1 MLGFA
6 IALVSAGSLGAT
18 AITVRR
24 GVLTGSPFT
33 GTFMTVLIG
42 IPLFLLAVGFTGQ
55 FSRLSGLPWHDL
67 LSLAAIGVFQLV
79 IGRYCFY
86 RSIGC
91 LGANQAELVQALQ
104 VPASVVVGLSLL
116 GESMTIAISI
126 ALVFIMIGPGLVL
139 LSRARAT
146 QGVGSTHSRAKE
158 GILYG
163 LLAVAAFS
171 AGDGLARSVLAG
183 TGLGL
188 AGGML
193 GYLAAGLVLAPIV
206 LITRQLAVVRQTPR
220 SAIRWFALSSLLTFS
235 AQLSRYLA
243 LSIAPI
249 TVVVPLMRTVPV
261 FVLVFSFL
269 VNRHLEV
276 FSLSVIIGILCTVA
290 GTIFLAL

>member
-1 MLGFA
+1 
-6 IALVSAGSLGAT
+6 
-18 AITVRR
+18 
-24 GVLTGSPFT
+24 VLTGSPLT
-33 GTFMTVLIG
+33 GTFLTVLIG
-42 IPLFLLAVGFTGQ
+42 MPLFLIAVGIMGQ

-104 VPASVVVGLSLL
+104 VPASVVVGLSFLN
-116 GESMTIAISI
+116 ESMTVAISV

-139 LSRARAT
+139 VSRARAT
-146 QGVGSTHSRAKE
+146 QVPGSTQTRAKE
-158 GILYG
+158 GSLYG
-163 LLAVAAFS
+163 LLAVLAFS

-193 GYLAAGLVLAPIV
+193 SYLAAGLVLAPIV
-206 LITRQLAVVRQTPR
+206 ILTKQIAAVRQTPKP
-220 SAIRWFALSSLLTFS
+220 AIRWFALSSLLTFS

-243 LSIAPI
+243 LAIAPV

-276 FSLSVIIGILCTVA
+276 FSLSVVIGILCTVA
-290 GTIFLAL
+290 GTVFLAL

>member
-24 GVLTGSPFT
+24 GVLTGSPLT
-33 GTFMTVLIG
+33 GTFLTVLIG
-42 IPLFLLAVGFTGQ
+42 MPLFLIAVGIMGQ
-55 FSRLSGLPWHDL
+55 FSRLSGLPWQDL

-91 LGANQAELVQALQ
+91 LGANQAELLQSLQ
-104 VPASVVVGLSLL
+104 VPASVVVGLSFLN
-116 GESMTIAISI
+116 ESMTVAISI

-139 LSRARAT
+139 VSRAHITRVPGAMPT
-146 QGVGSTHSRAKE
+146 RAKE
-158 GILYG
+158 GIMYG
-163 LLAVAAFS
+163 VLAVIAFG

-193 GYLAAGLVLAPIV
+193 SYLAAGLVLAPVVI
-206 LITRQLAVVRQTPR
+206 LTKQITAVRQTPK

-243 LSIAPI
+243 LAISPV

-276 FSLSVIIGILCTVA
+276 FSLSVVIGILCTVA

>member
-24 GVLTGSPFT
+24 GVLTGSPLT
-33 GTFMTVLIG
+33 ATFLTVLIG
-42 IPLFLLAVGFTGQ
+42 MPLFLIAVGIMGQ
-55 FSRLSGLPWHDL
+55 FSRLSGLPWSDL

-104 VPASVVVGLSLL
+104 VPASVIVGLSFLN
-116 GESMTIAISI
+116 ESMTVSISI

-146 QGVGSTHSRAKE
+146 QVPGAMQTRAKE
-158 GILYG
+158 GMVYG
-163 LLAVAAFS
+163 LLAVVAFS

-193 GYLAAGLVLAPIV
+193 SYLAAGLVLAPIV
-206 LITRQLAVVRQTPR
+206 ILTKQITAVRQTPKP
-220 SAIRWFALSSLLTFS
+220 AIRWFALSSLLTFS

-243 LSIAPI
+243 LAIAPV

-276 FSLSVIIGILCTVA
+276 FSLAVVIGILCTVA
-290 GTIFLAL
+290 GTVFLAL

>member
-24 GVLTGSPFT
+24 GVLTGSPLT
-33 GTFMTVLIG
+33 GTFLTVLIG
-42 IPLFLLAVGFTGQ
+42 MPLFLIAVGIMGQ

-104 VPASVVVGLSLL
+104 VPASVVVGLSFLN
-116 GESMTIAISI
+116 ESMTVAISV

-139 LSRARAT
+139 VSRASAT
-146 QGVGSTHSRAKE
+146 QVPGSTQTRAKE

-163 LLAVAAFS
+163 LLAVLAFS

-193 GYLAAGLVLAPIV
+193 SYLAAGLVLAPIV
-206 LITRQLAVVRQTPR
+206 ILTKQIAAVRQTPKP
-220 SAIRWFALSSLLTFS
+220 AIRWFALSSLLTFS

-243 LSIAPI
+243 LAIAPV

-276 FSLSVIIGILCTVA
+276 FSLSVVIGILCTVA
-290 GTIFLAL
+290 GTVFLAL